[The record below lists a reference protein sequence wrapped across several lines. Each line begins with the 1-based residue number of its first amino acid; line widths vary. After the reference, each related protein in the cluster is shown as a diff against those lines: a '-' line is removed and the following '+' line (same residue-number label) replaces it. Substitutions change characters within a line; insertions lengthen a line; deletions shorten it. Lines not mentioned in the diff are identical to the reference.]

1 MNDALVTRILI
12 VDDEPSNIFL
22 LEGLLSAEGFTVLT
36 AFNGKEA
43 LVKVKTEAPD
53 VVLLD
58 IMMPEIT
65 GIDVLEKLKSDPE
78 VSDIPVIMVTA
89 KSEAEDV
96 AEALGKGAVEYI
108 KKPINEI
115 EMLARLR
122 TILKLKQQ
130 EDSLKNLLKSKEEF
144 IRMVSHDIRAPFS
157 SIAGFADILLN
168 DTELSGKLNS
178 EQKEFLT
185 IIIDTSNFIVDYFN
199 KLLSWSNLGAT
210 GLSLRKEPKILS
222 KLIQTAT
229 IIFQSKMADKKIQL
243 IVDLEADFEI
253 VVDVTYFNQVII
265 NLLSN
270 AVKFTPDSG
279 NITISARKIKGT
291 IQIILAD
298 TGIGITNVTPDELF
312 GKSFHKST
320 RGTKGEKGSGVGLRI
335 CKMILDAHGFDFY
348 FRSEHNQGTEFIIE
362 IGN

>member
-1 MNDALVTRILI
+1 MNDSLTRILV

-22 LEGLLSAEGFTVLT
+22 LEGLLSAEGFAVST
-36 AFNGKEA
+36 AFNGREA

-130 EDSLKNLLKSKEEF
+130 EDILKNLLKSKEEF

-168 DTELSGKLNS
+168 DIELSGKLNN

-199 KLLSWSNLGAT
+199 KLLSWSNLGAS
-210 GLSLRKEPKILS
+210 GLVLQKEPKALS

-229 IIFQSKMADKKIQL
+229 VIFQSKIADKKINL
-243 IVDLEADFEI
+243 RVDLESDFEI
-253 VVDVTYFNQVII
+253 VADVTYFNQVII

-270 AVKFTPDSG
+270 AVKFTPDGG
-279 NITISARKIKGT
+279 NITISAREIKEG

-298 TGIGITNVTPDELF
+298 TGIGIKDVTPEELF

-335 CKMILDAHGFDFY
+335 CKMILDAHGFDFS
-348 FRSEHNQGTEFIIE
+348 FRSESNKGTEFIIE
-362 IGN
+362 IRN

>member
-1 MNDALVTRILI
+1 MNDSLLTRILV

-22 LEGLLSAEGFTVLT
+22 LEGLLSAEGFTVST
-36 AFNGKEA
+36 AFNGREA

-65 GIDVLEKLKSDPE
+65 GIEVLERLKSDPE

-168 DTELSGKLNS
+168 DTELSGKLNN

-199 KLLSWSNLGAT
+199 KLLSWSNLGAS
-210 GLSLRKEPKILS
+210 GLVLQKEPKALS

-229 IIFQSKMADKKIQL
+229 VIFQSKIADKKINL
-243 IVDLEADFEI
+243 RVDLESDFEI
-253 VVDVTYFNQVII
+253 VADVTYLNQVII

-270 AVKFTPDSG
+270 AVKFTPDGG
-279 NITISARKIKGT
+279 NITISAQKKKEC

-298 TGIGITNVTPDELF
+298 TGIGIKNVTPDELF

-335 CKMILDAHGFDFY
+335 CKMILDAHDFDFS
-348 FRSEHNQGTEFIIE
+348 FRSESNKGTEFIIE
-362 IGN
+362 IRN

>member
-1 MNDALVTRILI
+1 MNEPLTRILV

-22 LEGLLSAEGFTVLT
+22 LEGLLSAEGFAVST
-36 AFNGKEA
+36 AFNGREA

-130 EDSLKNLLKSKEEF
+130 EDILKNLLKSKEEF

-168 DTELSGKLNS
+168 DIELSGKLNN

-199 KLLSWSNLGAT
+199 KLLSWSNLGAS
-210 GLSLRKEPKILS
+210 GLVLQKEPKALS

-229 IIFQSKMADKKIQL
+229 VIFQSKIADKKINL
-243 IVDLEADFEI
+243 RVDLESDFEI
-253 VVDVTYFNQVII
+253 VADVTYFNQVII

-270 AVKFTPDSG
+270 AVKFTPDGG
-279 NITISARKIKGT
+279 NITISAREIKEG

-298 TGIGITNVTPDELF
+298 TGIGIKDVTPEELF

-335 CKMILDAHGFDFY
+335 CKMILDAHGFDFS
-348 FRSEHNQGTEFIIE
+348 FRSESNKSTEFIIE
-362 IGN
+362 IRN